1 MSLNNDKDL
10 GAGGMGS
17 NHSAALAQAPRLSSG
32 GIGYA
37 AWRTNMEV
45 HLQRIGA
52 ESIHSV
58 AMQESKWL
66 LMSSR
71 AAAWKQEALDD
82 ALALVLGEGSSSCRA
97 SSSTSSSNGEQKAV
111 AAESSSAVT
120 ASGALAE
127 TVAGVAKAEISESI
141 KAGRKIVAST
151 VERAHRVFGVIYSAL
166 PDELKA
172 QAAHIAQGWAYGL
185 WHWLETKFQSTE
197 EDSVGELLGQW
208 SSLRQEEVESFDS
221 YRARVNKLHAL
232 LVHAKEK
239 PSDRMYA
246 HTLLDRLQPRYKA
259 AVLALKTSE
268 RLKDAAKIDWDSVA
282 AFINTHER
290 EEARIDGEAAVA
302 MAARSAAA
310 APSGAGMAAGAW
322 KKPPAWSKD
331 AGAHASSSS
340 AGSKKSSGTEKPRRE
355 RRPMSEIECFE
366 CGKLGHFARNCP
378 NAPSAAGGSSSSK
391 QSGGGQA
398 FHVGEHRQ
406 ERSREAS
413 EERQQAK
420 AVLSRG
426 SGNRFVPL
434 GDSDREEHYTVYN
447 RAYAVK
453 STESR
458 VAPKTK
464 AKGSRSKLM
473 VKKAHSAQQGVSDLA
488 WGVDTMASLHVSGN
502 RALFTVME
510 ECTPQRVEVADG
522 SIVESKH
529 IGSILLSVATS
540 KGKAVTIT
548 VKGVHYHPRFSAN
561 LLSMNV
567 LLKLGWELRCSK
579 EESFVL
585 TPQQDKVRLSTAG
598 RVSVMKSA
606 SQAGKSGSARRRIVY
621 ALGTGVSR
629 NVTALKQLHDRLGH
643 MGFDRMMR
651 LTASKGIEGIPTINA
666 SKEELEEARL
676 EILDCPA
683 CTQAKGTRSAFG
695 HRGLDK
701 GTSPGE
707 TLHMDT
713 FQVPMER
720 EGKTILEYGL
730 AVTDPFTS
738 HRWFEKIVSK
748 DKGAEAV
755 IKIVRNAQTQLNCRV
770 KRLYADGG
778 GEFINQTLKG
788 FCAKEGIELHHSP
801 ARTQQLNGVA
811 ENSVRVI
818 KDGMRAMLIQS
829 WAPARLWA
837 YAGQHGVYVWNRTHV
852 SSTTGKTPY
861 EMIYGKKPSMRAW
874 GVWGCDA
881 YYHVPK
887 EQRDVF
893 APKMDPCIYVGHDPV
908 QNCSIVYVLRG
919 EKFIRT
925 RDVSYREDSFKHA
938 AALTA
943 GAARV
948 LDLLGDGGEAAGG
961 FVTVGVQPSPAESD
975 EAAPQGGNEI
985 PAAVAT
991 DEESNEYEVD
1001 HIVAQ
1006 RKHRQHGQQ
1015 YLVHWT
1021 TNEQTWEPADM
1032 MAEDA
1037 PDAVRDFLA
1046 ANPAPAGPRRS
1057 ARNRHEAAAAEPEHD
1072 SEEESESKSPESRRT
1087 DASSAQEADL
1097 DAGGDLEEPEPE
1109 AQVHMAMAA
1118 LKDLALTTMH
1128 QRHVPTEQQMAF
1140 AVSSGV
1146 ALLEEQTPRSLRE
1159 INAMPASEDK
1169 KRWRA
1174 GMDKEFDSCISKK
1187 VWTYVRRADVPRGKV
1202 ILDPKWVFKTK
1213 TNELGE
1219 VTQHKARITP
1229 RGFQQKAGSD
1239 YFDVFA
1245 RTGMYKS
1252 MRFNISLA
1260 AKWDHELDQLDVPV
1274 AFLNAD
1280 VEEEIYM
1287 EVPEGYRDGKEHL
1300 VCRLSKALYGLKQ
1313 SPRNWFLM
1321 ISAFIMEKMNFKS
1334 TVSDPCLFFRRSRT
1348 GRLMLLFLFVDDF
1361 QVSYHHDDKAEWNEL
1376 KALLVG
1382 RFEAKDM
1389 GPSKWILGM
1398 RITRNRAARTIDL
1411 DQELYITKALEKYG
1425 LAECKVAD
1433 TPEVVGAAQQE
1444 PSDQQRRLVDRQR
1457 YMEIVGTLM
1466 YAAISS
1472 RLDIAHAVHYL
1483 ACFMLEPTELHM
1495 AAAERVLRYLAGT
1508 KEVGLRFGSRN
1519 GDAAGD
1525 SRGRQHVQVDIC
1537 AFSDADWANNKVDR
1551 KSVTGWV
1558 AKLNGDPVSWASKKQ
1573 RTVALSSCESELYAK
1588 AAAIQE
1594 VLWLRGLA
1602 KELGLH
1608 TTAGTVHGDNQSA
1621 IAVAKNGI
1629 KGERTKH
1636 VDVKYHF
1643 VTESVERGEVQLKWV
1658 STHEQRAD
1666 IFTKALAAPLFHQ
1679 FRKQLMTR

>member
-1 MSLNNDKDL
+1 
-10 GAGGMGS
+10 
-17 NHSAALAQAPRLSSG
+17 
-32 GIGYA
+32 
-37 AWRTNMEV
+37 V
-45 HLQRIGA
+45 
-52 ESIHSV
+52 
-58 AMQESKWL
+58 
-66 LMSSR
+66 
-71 AAAWKQEALDD
+71 
-82 ALALVLGEGSSSCRA
+82 
-97 SSSTSSSNGEQKAV
+97 
-111 AAESSSAVT
+111 
-120 ASGALAE
+120 
-127 TVAGVAKAEISESI
+127 SEEI
-141 KAGRKIVAST
+141 KAGRKLVAST
-151 VERAHRVFGVIYSAL
+151 VERSRRVFGAIYSAL

-239 PSDRMYA
+239 PSDRMYS

-259 AVLALKTSE
+259 AVLALKTSDK
-268 RLKDAAKIDWDSVA
+268 LKDASKIDWDSVA
-282 AFINTHER
+282 SFVNAHER

-302 MAARSAAA
+302 MAAR
-310 APSGAGMAAGAW
+310 GAGIAAGAW
-322 KKPPAWSKD
+322 KKPPSWSKESP
-331 AGAHASSSS
+331 AQASASSQ
-340 AGSKKSSGTEKPRRE
+340 ATPKKSAEKSRRQ
-355 RRPMSEIECFE
+355 RRPVSEIDCFG
-366 CGKLGHFARNCP
+366 CGKLGHYHRDCP
-378 NAPSAAGGSSSSK
+378 DAPAGADGSSKS
-391 QSGGGQA
+391 QRSGARGQGQA

-406 ERSREAS
+406 ERRSREAS
-413 EERQQAK
+413 EERVGHQAK

-426 SGNRFVPL
+426 NGNRFVSL
-434 GDSDREEHYTVYN
+434 GGYGREAEDLEFSDSVCNRVY
-447 RAYAVK
+447 AIK
-453 STESR
+453 STRPAEPKKASKKKNSSAGQGS
-458 VAPKTK
+458 APT
-464 AKGSRSKLM
+464 RSKLIA
-473 VKKAHSAQQGVSDLA
+473 KKVHSANGGTSSSAVSAQQGLSALA

-502 RALFTVME
+502 RALFKE
-510 ECTPQRVEVADG
+510 IQECAPQCVEVADG

-529 IGSILLSVATS
+529 IGSVLLSVATA

-548 VKGVHYHPRFSAN
+548 VKGVHFHPRFSAN

-567 LLKLGWELRCSK
+567 LSDLGWELHSSK
-579 EESFVL
+579 AESYVL
-585 TPQQDKVRLSTAG
+585 TPEGDKVRLSTAG
-598 RVSVMKSA
+598 RVSVMKSVR
-606 SQAGKSGSARRRIVY
+606 QAGHSRRAAPVVY

-629 NVTALKQLHDRLGH
+629 NVTALKQLHDRMGH
-643 MGFDRMMR
+643 IGFDRMVK
-651 LTASKGIEGIPTINA
+651 LIASQSISGVEKINA

-676 EILDCPA
+676 VVMDCPA
-683 CTQAKGTRSAFG
+683 CTQAKGSRTAFG

-701 GTSPGE
+701 GNGPGE

-720 EGKTILEYGL
+720 EGKTLLEYGL

-738 HRWFEKIVSK
+738 HRWFEKIASK
-748 DKGAEAV
+748 DKVADAV
-755 IKIVRNAQTQLNCRV
+755 IKIVRNAQTQMNCRV
-770 KRLYADGG
+770 KRLYSDGG
-778 GEFINQTLKG
+778 TEFVNQTLKV
-788 FCAKEGIELHHSP
+788 FCTKEGIELHYPP

-811 ENSVRVI
+811 ENSVRVL
-818 KDGMRAMLIQS
+818 KDGMRAMLVQS
-829 WAPARLWA
+829 WAPMRLWA
-837 YAGQHGVYVWNRTHV
+837 YAGQHGAYVWNRTHV

-861 EMIYGKKPSMRAW
+861 EMMYGKKPSMRSW

-893 APKMDPCIYVGHDPV
+893 APKMDPCIYIGHDPV
-908 QNCSIVYVLRG
+908 QNCPIVYVLRG
-919 EKFIRT
+919 DKIIRT
-925 RDVSYREDSFKHA
+925 RDVSFREDSFKHA

-948 LDLLGDGGEAAGG
+948 LELLGDGGEAAGDL
-961 FVTVGVQPSPAESD
+961 VGLQLQPPSAELD

-985 PAAVAT
+985 PAEE
-991 DEESNEYEVD
+991 EESNEYEVD
-1001 HIVAQ
+1001 RIVAQ

-1015 YLVHWT
+1015 YLVHWST
-1021 TNEQTWEPADM
+1021 DEQTWEPADM

-1037 PDAVRDFLA
+1037 PDAVREFLA
-1046 ANPAPAGPRRS
+1046 ANPPPVGPRRS
-1057 ARNRHEAAAAEPEHD
+1057 ARNRSEQRSESVTVADDDSDAEFEAKYPERPVAPDPLTADAD
-1072 SEEESESKSPESRRT
+1072 SGGEEENE
-1087 DASSAQEADL
+1087 L
-1097 DAGGDLEEPEPE
+1097 EPE
-1109 AQVHMAMAA
+1109 AQVHRVHMAMAA
-1118 LKDLALTTMH
+1118 LRDLTPTTVH
-1128 QRHVPTEQQMAF
+1128 EQHAPGDRQMAH

-1146 ALLEEQTPRSLRE
+1146 ALLEEQTPRSLRQ
-1159 INAMPASEDK
+1159 INAMPAPDK
-1169 KRWRA
+1169 KLWRD
-1174 GMDKEFDSCISKK
+1174 GMDKEFDSCIDKK

-1229 RGFQQKAGSD
+1229 RGFQQKPGSD
-1239 YFDVFA
+1239 YFEVFA

-1252 MRFNISLA
+1252 MRLNISLA

-1300 VCRLSKALYGLKQ
+1300 VCMLNKALYGLKQ
-1313 SPRNWFLM
+1313 SPRNWFLL
-1321 ISAFIMEKMNFKS
+1321 ISAFILEQMGFKAS
-1334 TVSDPCLFFRRSRT
+1334 VSDPCLFFRRSRT
-1348 GRLMLLFLFVDDF
+1348 RRLMMLFLFVDDF
-1361 QVSYHHDDKAEWNEL
+1361 QVSYHRDDKVEWNAL
-1376 KALLVG
+1376 KAMLVR
-1382 RFEAKDM
+1382 RFDAKDM

-1425 LAECKVAD
+1425 LAECKIAD

-1444 PSDQQRRLVDRQR
+1444 SSAQQQKPVDRQR

-1483 ACFMLEPTELHM
+1483 ACFMLAPTELHM

-1519 GDAAGD
+1519 GDRDAAVG
-1525 SRGRQHVQVDIC
+1525 SRGWQNVQVDIC
-1537 AFSDADWANNKVDR
+1537 AYSDADWANNKADR

-1573 RTVALSSCESELYAK
+1573 RTVALSTCEAELYAK

-1594 VLWLRGLA
+1594 VLWLRGLM
-1602 KELGLH
+1602 KELGLY

-1658 STHEQRAD
+1658 STHDQQAD